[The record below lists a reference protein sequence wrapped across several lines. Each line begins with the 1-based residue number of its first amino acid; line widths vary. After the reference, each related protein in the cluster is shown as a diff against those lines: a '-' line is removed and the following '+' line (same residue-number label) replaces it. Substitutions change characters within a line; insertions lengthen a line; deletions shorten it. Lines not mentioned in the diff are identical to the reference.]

1 MTKLST
7 STIIRRRQAADALV
21 RELVDAIRARQEAR
35 GENLADANAYTL
47 GYLSSIL
54 TSVVANSP
62 KHQAYL
68 RDSLAYVKE
77 NA

>member
-1 MTKLST
+1 MTDIQK
-7 STIIRRRQAADALV
+7 RAKADELV
-21 RELVDAIRARQEAR
+21 RELVDAIRNRQEHR
-35 GENLADANAYTL
+35 GENLADSNAYTL

-62 KHQAYL
+62 KHQKYL
-68 RDSLAYVKE
+68 RDSMAYVKE

>member
-7 STIIRRRQAADALV
+7 TLRRRHAADALV
-21 RELVDAIRARQEAR
+21 RELVNAIRDRQEAR
-35 GENLADANAYTL
+35 GENLVDANAYTL

-62 KHQAYL
+62 KSQAYL
-68 RDSLAYVKE
+68 RDSMAYVKE

>member
-1 MTKLST
+1 MTDMQK
-7 STIIRRRQAADALV
+7 RAKADELV
-21 RELVDAIRARQEAR
+21 RELVEAIRNRQMEQR

-54 TSVVANSP
+54 ISVVVNSP
-62 KHQAYL
+62 KQQRYL

>member
-1 MTKLST
+1 MTDLQK
-7 STIIRRRQAADALV
+7 RAKADDLV
-21 RELVDAIRARQEAR
+21 RELVEAIRNRQEQR

-62 KHQAYL
+62 KQQRYL
-68 RDSLAYVKE
+68 RDSMAYVKE